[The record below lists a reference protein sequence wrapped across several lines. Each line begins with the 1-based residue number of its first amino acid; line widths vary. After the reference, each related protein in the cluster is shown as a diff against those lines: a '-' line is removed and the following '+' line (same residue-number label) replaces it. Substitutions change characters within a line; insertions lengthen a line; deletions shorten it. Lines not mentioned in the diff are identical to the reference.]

1 MSWLLGSGTVYGMN
15 YRTIAPPMF
24 NGQWQSMAVWCAETF
39 GPSEGSIWAEDK
51 HAPKP
56 HERWYQNNAKFWFRE
71 EKDLTLFILRWADG
85 NCS

>member
-1 MSWLLGSGTVYGMN
+1 MSWLLGSGTVYGIN

-24 NGQWQSMAVWCAETF
+24 NGKWQSMAVWCEETF
-39 GPSEGSIWAEDK
+39 GPSTGSIWAES
-51 HAPKP
+51 ANTPKP

-71 EKDLTLFILRWADG
+71 EKDLTLFILRWTDG